1 MSLNVG
7 AGPASTAAKARH
19 RRLAEELAV
28 ELAAWNPRERMGA
41 FKAWHRGALSL
52 VHLNVVAVLEAE
64 GALPMGRLAEMLD
77 VSVANTVGHLYA
89 FDDTCTHRGCSL
101 AEAELDGTTITCIC
115 HGSRFDV
122 TSGALLRGPAERPI
136 GTYPVREEGG
146 DLQIEA

>member
-1 MSLNVG
+1 MSTFRRIKTLARASVPKPRAAPSGEAMYVTVG
-7 AGPASTAAKARH
+7 KAGSIPNGEIRAFAAAGH
-19 RRLAEELAV
+19 R
-28 ELAAWNPRERMGA
+28 
-41 FKAWHRGALSL
+41 
-52 VHLNVVAVLEAE
+52 
-64 GALPMGRLAEMLD
+64 